1 MAFALLNNPPMQKL
15 ARALIA
21 LMLSAM
27 AFSPSAQAVTL
38 SQLKNEPNLTP
49 DQFAHYFSDF
59 EFKFHAEVQD
69 HDVFLR
75 TKSGDCDD
83 FATLAAEVL
92 AKKGYTPRMIA
103 IRMKGE
109 THVVC
114 YIKETESYLDYNTR
128 KDAHPLVPCA
138 GDITVIAKKVAESF
152 GRDWVATYEFTYE
165 DAQKVKRLVN
175 NIIPN
180 KPPAQ
185 LAKENVN
192 TAAAG
197 TKVKGSKAPKS
208 TN

>member
-1 MAFALLNNPPMQKL
+1 MHKL
-15 ARALIA
+15 ARALIVI
-21 LMLSAM
+21 LLSAL
-27 AFSPSAQAVTL
+27 AFSPSARALTM
-38 SQLKNEPNLTP
+38 SQLKSVPNLTP
-49 DQFAHYFSDF
+49 DKFAHYFSDF

-83 FATLAAEVL
+83 FATVAAEVL
-92 AKKGYTPRMIA
+92 AQKGYTPRMVA

-114 YIKETESYLDYNTR
+114 YIEETQSYLDYNTR
-128 KDAHPLVPCA
+128 KETSPLVPCSA
-138 GDITVIAKKVAESF
+138 DITVIAHKVAESF
-152 GRDWVATYEFTYE
+152 GRDWVATYEFTYNE
-165 DAQKVKRLVN
+165 GEKVKRLVN

-185 LAKENVN
+185 LAKENLD

-197 TKVKGSKAPKS
+197 TKTKASKASKAPKAKA
-208 TN
+208 N